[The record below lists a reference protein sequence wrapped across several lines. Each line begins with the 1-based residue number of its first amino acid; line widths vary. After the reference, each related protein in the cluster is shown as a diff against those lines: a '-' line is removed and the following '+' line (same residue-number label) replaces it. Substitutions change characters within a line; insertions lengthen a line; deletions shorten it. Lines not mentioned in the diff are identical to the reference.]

1 MKLLFV
7 FFYVIVIGLVEIR
20 FRGKYQKALLIM
32 TCIVLTFL
40 IGYRERWPDEEVYI
54 AAFDS
59 APNLWHYSINLQPF
73 GYVEKGYYFLAS
85 LVKTIY
91 NDSRFYLLVM
101 GGLSMFLLYKSLQ
114 KYCIIPLI
122 GICDY
127 IARFL
132 LNRDFTQMRSSL
144 AILLIIMAIKYVQEK
159 KIWHYFAI
167 VFVAYQIH
175 HLALVAVPFYFL
187 CLVKFKKWH
196 IVAGLIIAVILS
208 QTIAGYIS
216 GTVDQYSTDLNYETY
231 VQGIFV
237 TRALG
242 LRNPMIYFQV
252 FILLMFTFSERE
264 LSSKFKYYELF
275 RTGYFYSTLIL
286 IFFCNYTAL
295 SGRTSTVFASL
306 EMFILPM
313 ITMTWQ
319 RKNRIIYYLG
329 IGIVFFYFFAV
340 KYDDSMRLIHS
351 GMTQIV
357 GGE

>member
-7 FFYVIVIGLVEIR
+7 LFYVIVIGLVEIK

-40 IGYRERWPDEEVYI
+40 IGYRDRWPDEGVYI
-54 AAFDS
+54 EAFRRV
-59 APNLWHYSINLQPF
+59 PNLWGFSFNLQPF
-73 GYVEKGYYFLAS
+73 GYVEKGYYLLAS
-85 LVKTIY
+85 IVKTIY
-91 NDSRFYLLVM
+91 ADSRFYLLVM
-101 GGLSMFLLYKSLQ
+101 GALSMFLLYKSLQ

-122 GICDY
+122 GLCDY

-144 AILLIIMAIKYVQEK
+144 AILLVVLALKYVQEK
-159 KIWHYFAI
+159 KIWHYFAVI
-167 VFVAYQIH
+167 FVAYQIH
-175 HLALVAVPFYFL
+175 HLALIAVPFYFL
-187 CLVKFKKWH
+187 CMVKFKKWH
-196 IVAGLIIAVILS
+196 IVAGIILAMVLS
-208 QTIAGYIS
+208 QTIAGFIS
-216 GTVDQYSTDLNYETY
+216 GTVDQYSTDLNYATYTQGTY
-231 VQGIFV
+231 VSK
-237 TRALG
+237 ALG
-242 LRNPMIYFQV
+242 LLNPMIYFQI
-252 FILLMFTFSERE
+252 FILLMFTFSDKE
-264 LSSKFKYYELF
+264 LKRKSAYYEIL

-329 IGIVFFYFFAV
+329 IGFVFFYFFAV
-340 KYDDSMRLIHS
+340 KYDDAMRMIHS
-351 GMTQIV
+351 GMTQI
-357 GGE
+357 GGVQ

>member
-7 FFYVIVIGLVEIR
+7 FFYVIVIGLVEIK

-40 IGYRERWPDEEVYI
+40 IGYRDNWPDEGVYI
-54 AAFDS
+54 IAFNR
-59 APNLWHYSINLQPF
+59 APNIWGFSFDINPF
-73 GYVEKGYYFLAS
+73 GYVEKGYLLLAS

-91 NDSRFYLLVM
+91 NSSRFYLLVM

-144 AILLIIMAIKYVQEK
+144 AILLIILAIKYVQERK
-159 KIWHYFAI
+159 MWYYFAV
-167 VFVAYQIH
+167 VFIAYQFH
-175 HLALVAVPFYFL
+175 HLALIAIPFYFL

-196 IVAGLIIAVILS
+196 IVVGIILAFVLS
-208 QTIAGYIS
+208 QTIAGFIS
-216 GTVDQYSTDLNYETY
+216 GTVDEYSRDLNYVTYTQGTY
-231 VQGIFV
+231 VTQ
-237 TRALG
+237 ALG

-252 FILLMFTFSERE
+252 FILLMFTFSDRV
-264 LSSKFKYYELF
+264 LRNKSNYYEIF
-275 RTGYFYSTLIL
+275 KTGYFYSTLIL

-313 ITMTWQ
+313 ITMTWK

-329 IGIVFFYFFAV
+329 IGLVFFYFFAV
-340 KYDDSMRLIHS
+340 KYDDAMLRIQS
-351 GMTQIV
+351 GMTQII
-357 GGE
+357 GE

>member
-1 MKLLFV
+1 MKLLFIL
-7 FFYVIVIGLVEIR
+7 FYVIVIGLVEVK
-20 FRGKYQKALLIM
+20 FRGKYQKMLLIL
-32 TCIVLTFL
+32 TCIVLTFF
-40 IGYRERWPDEEVYI
+40 IGYRERWPDEGVYI
-54 AAFDS
+54 EAFKRV
-59 APNLWHYSINLQPF
+59 PNLWGFSFDLQPF
-73 GYVEKGYYFLAS
+73 GYVEKGYYLLAS

-91 NDSRFYLLVM
+91 NDSRFYLIAM

-122 GICDY
+122 GLCDY

-144 AILLIIMAIKYVQEK
+144 AILLIVLAIKYVREK
-159 KIWHYFAI
+159 KMWHYFAV

-187 CLVKFKKWH
+187 CLVKLKKWH
-196 IVAGLIIAVILS
+196 IVAGIIITMILS
-208 QTIAGYIS
+208 QTIAGFIS

-231 VQGIFV
+231 TQGSYV
-237 TRALG
+237 ELSLG
-242 LRNPMIYFQV
+242 LRNPMIYFQT
-252 FILLMFTFSERE
+252 FILLMFTFSDKLLR
-264 LSSKFKYYELF
+264 SKCAYYDLF

-329 IGIVFFYFFAV
+329 IGFVFFYFFAV
-340 KYDDSMRLIHS
+340 KYNDAMQQIHS
-351 GMTQIV
+351 GMTQISV
-357 GGE
+357 GQ

>member
-7 FFYVIVIGLVEIR
+7 FFYVIVIGLVEIK

-40 IGYRERWPDEEVYI
+40 IGYREQWPDEEVYI
-54 AAFDS
+54 IAFNR
-59 APNLWHYSINLQPF
+59 APKLLGFSFNIQPF
-73 GYVEKGYYFLAS
+73 GYVEKGYYLLAS
-85 LVKTIY
+85 IVKTIY

-114 KYCIIPLI
+114 KYCFIPLI
-122 GICDY
+122 GLCDY

-144 AILLIIMAIKYVQEK
+144 AILMIVLALKFVHDK
-159 KIWHYFAI
+159 KIWHYFAV
-167 VFVAYQIH
+167 VFVAYHIH

-196 IVAGLIIAVILS
+196 IVASIIITIILS
-208 QTIAGYIS
+208 QTIASFIS

-231 VQGIFV
+231 TQGSYV
-237 TRALG
+237 ELSLG
-242 LRNPMIYFQV
+242 LRNPMIYFQI
-252 FILLMFTFSERE
+252 FILLMFTFSDRV
-264 LSSKFKYYELF
+264 LRSKSAYYDIF

-295 SGRTSTVFASL
+295 SGRTSTVFATL

-329 IGIVFFYFFAV
+329 IGFVFFYFFAA
-340 KYDDSMRLIHS
+340 KYDDAMQQIH
-351 GMTQIV
+351 
-357 GGE
+357 GGLTRIITE